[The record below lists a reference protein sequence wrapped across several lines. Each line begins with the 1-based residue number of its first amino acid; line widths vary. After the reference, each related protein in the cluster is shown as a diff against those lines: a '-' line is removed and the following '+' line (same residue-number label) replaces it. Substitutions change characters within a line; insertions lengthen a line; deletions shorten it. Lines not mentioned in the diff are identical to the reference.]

1 MTGYGALM
9 ADTAI
14 LDVDGTLVDTN
25 YQHALAWYR
34 AFRRYGITRPLWR
47 IHRGIGMGGD
57 TFVPQVG
64 GEDVERE
71 HGEALREAWVEE
83 FDRLIGEVQPFEGAR
98 ELLVELKDR
107 GFRLVLASSG
117 KTQHVEQFLRLI
129 DGEQVADA
137 YTTSDDAER
146 SKPEPDIV
154 QTALA
159 RVEGADGVMVG
170 DSVFDVVAAG
180 KLQVPTLAV
189 LTGGFSRQEL
199 TEAGAAAVFESLA
212 DLREHLDDTPL
223 ARPTGSRAA

>member
-1 MTGYGALM
+1 M